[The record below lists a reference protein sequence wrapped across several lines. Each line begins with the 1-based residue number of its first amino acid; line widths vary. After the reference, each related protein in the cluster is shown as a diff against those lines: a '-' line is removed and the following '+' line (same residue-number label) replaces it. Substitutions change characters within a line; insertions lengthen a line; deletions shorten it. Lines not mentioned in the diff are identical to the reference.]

1 MNNMPLASMTKRLY
15 TVPETAELLNVSEKL
30 IWKMISMRKGL
41 DVVRL
46 GRSVRISAESID
58 ALIEDGTTP
67 ALPCKTHSS
76 NARFR
81 MIANR
86 ERQKKPA

>member
-1 MNNMPLASMTKRLY
+1 MTKRLY

-67 ALPCKTHSS
+67 ALPCEPHSS